1 MGLFWAGWGAIMI
14 NRIRS
19 KRPKM
24 RIFLHTS
31 TNGLRNYFWS
41 LIQAVRQQIIP
52 LLKEILT
59 LIPTI
64 DTVVTTGHSLGGALA
79 VLCAFDLALVF
90 KENSDMGML
99 KIPNRSSFL
108 KMNRKIKCITFGA
121 PRVGDFTFRK
131 KFHNEVGIENCIQGN
146 IFNYIIIIYISY
158 DMIKIM
164 QTGDNLK
171 L

>member
-1 MGLFWAGWGAIMI
+1 M
-14 NRIRS
+14 
-19 KRPKM
+19 
-24 RIFLHTS
+24 
-31 TNGLRNYFWS
+31 
-41 LIQAVRQQIIP
+41 RQQIIP

-146 IFNYIIIIYISY
+146 IFNYIIIIYI
-158 DMIKIM
+158 
-164 QTGDNLK
+164 L
-171 L
+171 